1 MEELAGFLNI
11 DKPRGPTSHDTC
23 MMVRSILKT
32 RENQEFSACQK
43 SAGFLS
49 TDKVGHSGTLDPQVT
64 GVLPIAIG
72 KATRLLRYL
81 EHDKEYIGVMH
92 MHEDIDKKKIEDAIK
107 KHFLGKIKQTPPVK
121 SRVKREERE
130 REIYSF
136 KILEKEGRD
145 VLFSA
150 HCEAGT
156 YIRKLVDDLGREL
169 GIGAHMLELRRIKA
183 GQFEEKKSL
192 TLYQLQEA
200 VNSGKLAEHIL
211 PMEMIAKDM
220 PNIEVKEDSL
230 IKIHNGSPIYR
241 EYIESGPKTLE
252 MGSFAAIMHNKKLV
266 EIAKVLNEGNKIAV
280 PETVI
285 K

>member
-1 MEELAGFLNI
+1 MEELSGFLNV

-23 MMVRSILKT
+23 MMVRIILH
-32 RENQEFSACQK
+32 
-43 SAGFLS
+43 

-81 EHDKEYIGVMH
+81 EHDKEYVGVMNI
-92 MHEDIDKKKIEDAIK
+92 HEDIDRKKIEDAIK

-136 KILEKEGRD
+136 KILEKKDRE
-145 VLFSA
+145 VLFSV

-156 YIRKLVDDLGREL
+156 YIRKLIDDLGRKL
-169 GIGAHMLELRRIKA
+169 GIGAHMLELRRTRA

-200 VNSGKLAEHIL
+200 VNSGKLSEYIQ
-211 PMEMIAKDM
+211 PMEIITKDM
-220 PNIEVKEDSL
+220 PKIIIKEDSL
-230 IKIHNGSPIYR
+230 IKIGNGSPIYE
-241 EYIESGPKTLE
+241 EYIKIRPKSLE
-252 MGSFAAIMHNKKLV
+252 TGSFVSIMHNKKLV
-266 EIAKVLNEGNKIAV
+266 EVAKVLNEGNKIAV